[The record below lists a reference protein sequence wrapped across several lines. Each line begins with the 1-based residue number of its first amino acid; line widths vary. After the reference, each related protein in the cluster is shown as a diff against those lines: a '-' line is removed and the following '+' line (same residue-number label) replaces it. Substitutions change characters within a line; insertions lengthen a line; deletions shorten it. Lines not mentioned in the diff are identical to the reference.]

1 MFVIVDYY
9 KEWVVIIVVFVEIV
23 EIVFEWV
30 VFLWLDI
37 VVKFIVIC

>member
-9 KEWVVIIVVFVEIV
+9 KEWVVIIVVFVEII

>member
-9 KEWVVIIVVFVEIV
+9 KEWVVIIVVFVEII

-37 VVKFIVIC
+37 FVKFIVIC

>member
-9 KEWVVIIVVFVEIV
+9 KEWVVIIVVFVEII

-37 VVKFIVIC
+37 VVKFIFIC

>member
-1 MFVIVDYY
+1 MFFIVDYY
-9 KEWVVIIVVFVEIV
+9 EEWVVIIVVFVEII

>member
-9 KEWVVIIVVFVEIV
+9 EEWVVIIVVFVEII